1 MLLLS
6 VCKPSDA
13 DPERLRESRRV
24 LLPSLRMVSDI
35 REEQYADL
43 APAVNAK
50 GNL

>member
-1 MLLLS
+1 
-6 VCKPSDA
+6 VCVN
-13 DPERLRESRRV
+13 RLTPTQSGQRSRRV
-24 LLPSLRMVSDI
+24 LLPSLHMVSDI